1 MANPAAA
8 TPPTIAGSRP
18 RIEDVAR
25 GAIDW
30 TFLEIPSHRQ
40 DLLMARPV
48 STAPTESEQAI
59 LEILWRKKE
68 ASVREVTDELSK
80 TRPVAY
86 TTVLTIFKIL
96 TKKGYVRHRTE
107 GRAFI
112 YRPTLSRQQVR
123 RNALKQMLA
132 QFFGGSPRALAE
144 HLLSERELDLVEL
157 AALQKKV
164 AAERA
169 KGHSR

>member
-1 MANPAAA
+1 MSLAARL
-8 TPPTIAGSRP
+8 TGRSWKSRRIDRTCSWQDPYPPP
-18 RIEDVAR
+18 
-25 GAIDW
+25 
-30 TFLEIPSHRQ
+30 
-40 DLLMARPV
+40 
-48 STAPTESEQAI
+48 PTESEQAI

-68 ASVREVTDELSK
+68 ASVRGVTDELSK

>member
-1 MANPAAA
+1 
-8 TPPTIAGSRP
+8 
-18 RIEDVAR
+18 
-25 GAIDW
+25 
-30 TFLEIPSHRQ
+30 
-40 DLLMARPV
+40 MARPT

-59 LEILWRKKE
+59 LEILWRRKE
-68 ASVREVTDELSK
+68 ASVREVADELCK
-80 TRPVAY
+80 TKPVAY

-112 YRPTLSRQQVR
+112 YRPALSRQQVR

-144 HLLSERELDLVEL
+144 HLLNERDLDLVEL
-157 AALQKKV
+157 ETLQRKV

-169 KGHSR
+169 KAGSR

>member
-1 MANPAAA
+1 
-8 TPPTIAGSRP
+8 
-18 RIEDVAR
+18 
-25 GAIDW
+25 
-30 TFLEIPSHRQ
+30 
-40 DLLMARPV
+40 MARPPAP
-48 STAPTESEQAI
+48 APTESEQAI

-68 ASVREVTDELSK
+68 ASVREVADELSRTK
-80 TRPVAY
+80 PVAY

-112 YRPTLSRQQVR
+112 YRPTLSRTQAR
-123 RNALKQMLA
+123 RNALKHLLA
-132 QFFGGSPRALAE
+132 QFFGGSPHALAE

-157 AALQKKV
+157 ETLQKKV

-169 KGHSR
+169 KERSG